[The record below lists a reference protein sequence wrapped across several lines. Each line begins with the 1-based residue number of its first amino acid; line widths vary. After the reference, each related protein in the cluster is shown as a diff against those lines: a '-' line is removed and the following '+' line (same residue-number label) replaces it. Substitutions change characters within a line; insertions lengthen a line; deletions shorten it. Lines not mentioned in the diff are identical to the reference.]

1 MSLRN
6 RLLAFAMLAGFALGA
21 AACSDITAPRQECG
35 IQGSQT
41 APECLQLGIQGSQT

>member
-21 AACSDITAPRQECG
+21 AACSDITAPRQDCGWQGSQTSPCLQAG

-41 APECLQLGIQGSQT
+41 